1 MKKQVDKYH
10 DLESNLDAIVNVRT
24 KEVEGEKLEL
34 IKKVSKLTEQQPS
47 SPVKNDTTVKHKDII
62 KNLQQKI
69 YDLESQ
75 MEAVVNVKTQEL
87 QNEKLELTKKVSK
100 LTEQQPSSP
109 VKVDAT
115 AKHKDIIKNQQ
126 QKIYDLESQMEAVVN
141 VKTQELQNEKLELT
155 KKVSKLTEQQPS
167 SPVKVDATAKHKDII
182 KNQQQKIYDLESQM
196 EAVVNVKTQEL
207 QNEKLELTKKVSK
220 LTEQQPDLPI
230 KDDATAKHKD
240 IIKNQQQKIYDLE
253 SQMEAVVNVKTQE
266 LQNEKLELTKK
277 VSKLTE
283 QQPSSPVK
291 DDATAKL
298 KNIIKNQQQKIYDL
312 ESHMEAVVNV
322 KTKELQNDNIQLTRK
337 FTIIEE
343 QTKKVPVGDD
353 SQPPAKEKQPEISD
367 ENNSS
372 SKVEQLQQKLRK

>member
-62 KNLQQKI
+62 KNL
-69 YDLESQ
+69 
-75 MEAVVNVKTQEL
+75 
-87 QNEKLELTKKVSK
+87 
-100 LTEQQPSSP
+100 
-109 VKVDAT
+109 
-115 AKHKDIIKNQQ
+115 Q

>member
-10 DLESNLDAIVNVRT
+10 DLESNVDAIVNVRT

-47 SPVKNDTTVKHKDII
+47 SPVKNDTSVKHKDII

-100 LTEQQPSSP
+100 LTEQQPDLP
-109 VKVDAT
+109 LKDDAT
-115 AKHKDIIKNQQ
+115 AKHKDIIKKQQ

-155 KKVSKLTEQQPS
+155 KKVSKLS
-167 SPVKVDATAKHKDII
+167 
-182 KNQQQKIYDLESQM
+182 
-196 EAVVNVKTQEL
+196 
-207 QNEKLELTKKVSK
+207 
-220 LTEQQPDLPI
+220 
-230 KDDATAKHKD
+230 
-240 IIKNQQQKIYDLE
+240 
-253 SQMEAVVNVKTQE
+253 
-266 LQNEKLELTKK
+266 
-277 VSKLTE
+277 E

-353 SQPPAKEKQPEISD
+353 SQPPAKEKQPEITD
-367 ENNSS
+367 ENSTS

>member
-34 IKKVSKLTEQQPS
+34 IKRVSKLTEQQPS

-100 LTEQQPSSP
+100 L
-109 VKVDAT
+109 
-115 AKHKDIIKNQQ
+115 I
-126 QKIYDLESQMEAVVN
+126 
-141 VKTQELQNEKLELT
+141 
-155 KKVSKLTEQQPS
+155 EQQPS

-220 LTEQQPDLPI
+220 LTEQQPDFPL
-230 KDDATAKHKD
+230 KDDTTVKHKD
-240 IIKNQQQKIYDLE
+240 IIKKQQQKIYDLE
-253 SQMEAVVNVKTQE
+253 SQMEAVVSVKTQE
-266 LQNEKLELTKK
+266 L
-277 VSKLTE
+277 
-283 QQPSSPVK
+283 
-291 DDATAKL
+291 
-298 KNIIKNQQQKIYDL
+298 
-312 ESHMEAVVNV
+312 
-322 KTKELQNDNIQLTRK
+322 
-337 FTIIEE
+337 
-343 QTKKVPVGDD
+343 
-353 SQPPAKEKQPEISD
+353 
-367 ENNSS
+367 
-372 SKVEQLQQKLRK
+372 